1 MEDNMYEICKNTYT
15 RRIEKGTLTHD
26 YVVKQKKYI
35 SIFLMNDMLTQEQ
48 YEELLELL
56 NANDPENKKDETTE
70 EVTTE

>member
-15 RRIEKGTLTHD
+15 RRIEKGTLTHA

-48 YEELLELL
+48 YE
-56 NANDPENKKDETTE
+56 
-70 EVTTE
+70 VTTE